1 MELYKI
7 GTENGTKVYKKT
19 RIGNIAFIIICIL
32 LLFAGIFFGTTFY
45 YRAKYSRLV
54 ERDRV
59 ELELVRTRS
68 EQYENIYRSA
78 RATNREFGEC
88 LSRST
93 TTLSGLREQLREIR
107 KRYEEMENLLN
118 SALGCYDYDDR
129 DFNSDSNTTQY
140 EIEDDKCI
148 TSTE

>member
-32 LLFAGIFFGTTFY
+32 LLLSGIFFGTTFY
-45 YRAKYSRLV
+45 YRTKYVGLV
-54 ERDRV
+54 ERNRV
-59 ELELVRTRS
+59 ELNAARARS

-78 RATNREFGEC
+78 RDTNRELGEC

-107 KRYEEMENLLN
+107 KRYEEMENLLDSIGYN
-118 SALGCYDYDDR
+118 
-129 DFNSDSNTTQY
+129 NSDVGNNNNCDYPAVS
-140 EIEDDKCI
+140 E
-148 TSTE
+148 